1 MQPAGQSISVGLN
14 AVILSVDGDTPQLLI
29 VPQEGGGVAL
39 PFGPFDPA
47 RHRTFEI
54 GLRRWVAE
62 QAHFQLGYV
71 EQLYTFGDRG
81 RDAVRLASVATALDL
96 LSQGVDFFG

>member
-1 MQPAGQSISVGLN
+1 MELAGQSLSVGLN
-14 AVILSVDGDTPQLLI
+14 AVILSVDSDTPRVLI
-29 VPQEGGGVAL
+29 VPQSGGGVAL

-62 QAHFQLGYV
+62 QARFQLGYV

-81 RDAVRLASVATALDL
+81 REAPLA
-96 LSQGVDFFG
+96 